1 MITGLYAALLGL
13 MFLALGLYVTKG
25 RMAHKIS
32 LGDGGNDDLQTRI
45 RIHGNFAESVPFA
58 LILMML
64 VEMHGAPLASLHAM
78 GIILIV
84 SRVLHG
90 YGMQTKILRWRV
102 VGVVLTQVVMLSCAV
117 FLIWSFLF

>member
-13 MFLALGLYVTKG
+13 MFLALSVHVTKG
-25 RMAHKIS
+25 RIGYKIS
-32 LGDGGNDDLQTRI
+32 LGDGGNDDLATRI
-45 RIHGNFAESVPFA
+45 RIHGNFAETVPFA

-84 SRVLHG
+84 ARTLHG
-90 YGMQTKILRWRV
+90 YGMKTDNLRWRI
-102 VGVVLTQVVMLSCAV
+102 VGNLLTQVVMVSCCA
-117 FLIWSFLF
+117 FLVWSFF